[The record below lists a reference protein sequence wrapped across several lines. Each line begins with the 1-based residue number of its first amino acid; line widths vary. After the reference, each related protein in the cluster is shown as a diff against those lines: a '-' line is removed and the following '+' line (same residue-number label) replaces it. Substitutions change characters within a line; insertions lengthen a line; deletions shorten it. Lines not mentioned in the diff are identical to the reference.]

1 MSINKQKLEEIMLD
15 LGHAENLLGTG
26 YLRHGVELYDQG
38 MRRMTKELYPAI
50 AEMTGSTPTRV
61 ERAMRHSIET
71 AWDRGSE
78 LTQLQY
84 FGWSVNPDK
93 GAPTVGEYVARM
105 ARVCHAD

>member
-1 MSINKQKLEEIMLD
+1 MSINKQKMDDIMLD

-26 YLRHGVELYDQG
+26 YLRLGIEFYSNG
-38 MRRMTKELYPAI
+38 MTRMTKELYPAI
-50 AEMTGSTPTRV
+50 AKAANSTPARV

-78 LTQLQY
+78 LTQLRY
-84 FGWSVNPDK
+84 FGWSVNPEK

-105 ARVCHAD
+105 ARVCHED